1 MKVLVDRLGRVL
13 SSPLFDDRFGAGRG
27 QRWLHLRDVVL
38 RCACAIGLG
47 VSLAPVAVVAAV
59 PAIPVVVAVPFSPT
73 NPLFMASQLPL
84 SYYGYVEEEFFIQG
98 SAHTYASPL
107 GSTPQ
112 ITSTLPYQT
121 RILVRRPA
129 DSKNYSGHVIL
140 EPLHPS
146 HSAPSLAVDF
156 RWIYANGDVWVG
168 VEPPANNALL
178 QTFNKARYGT
188 LTANAAL
195 PVYDILSQVA
205 ALVQSS
211 LSPIPMLRVRS
222 VFMQGV
228 SATCSTVSQYVISF
242 HANTTLA
249 NGHPIVDGYFPGECS
264 TLLPDVNVPV
274 IRINTQ
280 LDFNA
285 ATRKADSDN
294 PSGRYRLYE
303 VAGANHLASS
313 GPQFGE
319 NLGIL
324 HAIGVTG
331 SIGDTISQ
339 CQEFGPPLYAAL
351 NDFPIWTVYD
361 AAMRNL
367 QQWVDHGVRP
377 PRESQPFVTDANGK
391 AILDQYGN
399 YQGGVRLPAVDVPV
413 AKLFTQG
420 TNCFLWGYKV
430 GFTPELL
437 KQLYPTHKAYVKQ
450 VSRKVQDLVAEGW
463 LTEADGKELV
473 IAADASP
480 IPTPIDASQ
489 IPILPYSALVP
500 LDASGEHK
508 DDDEH

>member
-13 SSPLFDDRFGAGRG
+13 ASPLFDDRFGAGRG

-47 VSLAPVAVVAAV
+47 VSLAPVAVMAAV

-84 SYYGYVEEEFFIQG
+84 AYYGYVEEEFFIQG

-178 QTFNKARYGT
+178 QTFNKARYGA

-249 NGHPIVDGYFPGECS
+249 NGHPIVNGYFPGECS

-294 PSGRYRLYE
+294 ASGRYRLYE

-377 PRESQPFVTDANGK
+377 PREVPALRHRCNRKGDTGPVRQLPGRRTASRRRRSRRYAIHSRHQLLPVGIQGLLHAATAEAALSHSQ
-391 AILDQYGN
+391 
-399 YQGGVRLPAVDVPV
+399 GVCEAGLAQS
-413 AKLFTQG
+413 AG
-420 TNCFLWGYKV
+420 
-430 GFTPELL
+430 
-437 KQLYPTHKAYVKQ
+437 
-450 VSRKVQDLVAEGW
+450 SRR
-463 LTEADGKELV
+463 
-473 IAADASP
+473 
-480 IPTPIDASQ
+480 
-489 IPILPYSALVP
+489 
-500 LDASGEHK
+500 
-508 DDDEH
+508 